1 MLRTLAGGGASAVS
15 SALPVAPGDPN
26 VPGAVGGDGAVGV
39 PYYHRVLPIWHEAG
53 HCIVK
58 LIGSVPLYPVC

>member
-1 MLRTLAGGGASAVS
+1 MTADKPQAAELS

-26 VPGAVGGDGAVGV
+26 VPCDVGADGVDGV